1 MPAIRAFA
9 HRLDDV
15 TTVIDTRV
23 DRTPFP
29 HVQATISSSH
39 LHPDVEALAAE
50 YGFAVDLSETDVR
63 IGDRESTASVRFV
76 PYRVQSTTIE

>member
-1 MPAIRAFA
+1 MLAIRAFA

-15 TTVIDTRV
+15 TTVMDTRV
-23 DRTPFP
+23 IRSPTP

-39 LHPDVEALAAE
+39 LHPDVEELAAE
-50 YGFAVDLSETDVR
+50 SGFAVDLSETYVR